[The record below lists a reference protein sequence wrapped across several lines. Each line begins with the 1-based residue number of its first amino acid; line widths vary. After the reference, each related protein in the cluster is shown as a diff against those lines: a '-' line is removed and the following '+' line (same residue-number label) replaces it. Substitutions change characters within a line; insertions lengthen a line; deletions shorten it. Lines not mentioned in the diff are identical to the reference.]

1 VSFLLPAMYLLF
13 SFIVWK
19 DVRLFCL
26 LMFTL
31 MLVDA
36 FSLIQAF
43 PAFYYWVAT
52 TDVLT
57 ILFSFTLSNHTRRN
71 VIIGLSLLN
80 FGVNINEALSVYQ
93 TIIYPYY
100 DTIQFIITEGIL
112 LTTIYKAARFNI
124 KRGRKDNGE

>member
-1 VSFLLPAMYLLF
+1 VSLLLPAMYLLF

-19 DVRLFCL
+19 DVRIFCL
-26 LMFTL
+26 LMSAL
-31 MLVDA
+31 MLVDS
-36 FSLIQAF
+36 FSLIQAL
-43 PAFYYWVAT
+43 PTFYYWVAT

-100 DTIQFIITEGIL
+100 NTIQFLITEGIL
-112 LTTIYKAARFNI
+112 LTTIYKATRFNI
-124 KRGRKDNGE
+124 ERKKDNGE

>member
-1 VSFLLPAMYLLF
+1 MSFLLPAMYLLF

-19 DVRLFCL
+19 DVRIFCL
-26 LMFTL
+26 LMSAL

-36 FSLIQAF
+36 FSLIQTF
-43 PAFYYWVAT
+43 PTFYYWVAT

-71 VIIGLSLLN
+71 VIIALSLLN

-100 DTIQFIITEGIL
+100 NTIQLIVTEGIL
-112 LTTIYKAARFNI
+112 LTTIYKATRFNI
-124 KRGRKDNGE
+124 ERKKR

>member
-1 VSFLLPAMYLLF
+1 MSLLLPAMYLLF

-19 DVRLFCL
+19 DVRVFCL
-26 LMFTL
+26 LMSAV
-31 MLVDA
+31 MLVDT
-36 FSLIQAF
+36 FYLIQSF
-43 PAFYYWVAT
+43 PSFYYWVAT

-93 TIIYPYY
+93 TSIYPYY
-100 DTIQFIITEGIL
+100 DTIQFLITEGIL
-112 LTTIYKAARFNI
+112 LTTIYKATRFNI
-124 KRGRKDNGE
+124 KRGREDNGE

>member
-1 VSFLLPAMYLLF
+1 MSLLLPAMYLLF

-19 DVRLFCL
+19 DVRIFCL
-26 LMFTL
+26 LMSAL

-36 FSLIQAF
+36 FYLMQSF

-52 TDVLT
+52 TDILI
-57 ILFSFTLSNHTRRN
+57 ILFSLKLSNPVRRN
-71 VIIGLSLLN
+71 IIIGLSLIS

-100 DTIQFIITEGIL
+100 NTIQLIITEGIL
-112 LTTIYKAARFNI
+112 LTTIYKATRFKI
-124 KRGRKDNGE
+124 ERKKR

>member
-1 VSFLLPAMYLLF
+1 MSLLLPAMYLLF

-19 DVRLFCL
+19 DVRVFCL
-26 LMFTL
+26 LMSAL
-31 MLVDA
+31 MLVD
-36 FSLIQAF
+36 SLLTFNTAASF
-43 PAFYYWVAT
+43 CYWVAT

-100 DTIQFIITEGIL
+100 DTIQFIVAEGIL
-112 LTTIYKAARFNI
+112 LTAIYKATRFKI
-124 KRGRKDNGE
+124 ERKKDNGE

>member
-1 VSFLLPAMYLLF
+1 MSFLLPAMYLLF

-19 DVRLFCL
+19 DVRIFCL
-26 LMFTL
+26 LMSAV
-31 MLVDA
+31 MLVDT
-36 FSLIQAF
+36 FYLVQSF

-71 VIIGLSLLN
+71 VIIVLSLLN

-100 DTIQFIITEGIL
+100 NTIQFLITEGIL
-112 LTTIYKAARFNI
+112 LTAIYKATRFNI
-124 KRGRKDNGE
+124 ERKKR